1 MTFDANAIEVVEAS
15 VSERGL
21 IEGLLQFY
29 VYDFSEMEP
38 ADSVEFEVQ
47 ANGRFTCSALWEG
60 YWREPSHTALIIR
73 RGGRPAGFALLNA
86 TSHSG
91 WEVDH
96 NMAEFFVMRK
106 HRRGGAGRA
115 AVREIL
121 GRYPGRWEVAVAQR
135 NTVARAF
142 WPAAVAATPGVRDL
156 IAHQGDGVS
165 WTGPLLNFFVE
176 G

>member
-1 MTFDANAIEVVEAS
+1 MTADANAIEVVEAS
-15 VSERGL
+15 ESERGL

-38 ADSVEFEVQ
+38 ADSAEFEVD
-47 ANGRFTCSALWEG
+47 ANGRFSSSSLLEG
-60 YWREPSHTALIIR
+60 YWREASHTALIVR
-73 RGGRPAGFALLNA
+73 RGGRSAGFALLNA

-91 WEVDH
+91 RAVDH
-96 NMAEFFVMRK
+96 NMAEFFVVRK

-121 GRYPGRWEVAVAQR
+121 SRYPGRWEVAVAER

-142 WPAAVAATPGVRDL
+142 WPAAVAATPGMRDL
-156 IAHQGDGVS
+156 VTHPGDDV
-165 WTGPLLNFFVE
+165 
-176 G
+176 